1 MRVVMKCGARGCLVG
16 LLVGPG
22 GCLEGG
28 LAADLEGP
36 RVFASSLPGPRN
48 VEVSTWPAI
57 TVDFSEAID
66 AASVRVA
73 LVAWEEVGRCEFTP
87 RCAVE
92 GASCERGRCMRDP
105 LGAAAVKK
113 LMTEGIAGVGVAV
126 EVSQDGLGPGARVT
140 VRPLRALQA
149 RARHSFLLFARD
161 ASGAPLVDES
171 GAAAV
176 WRRDLVTADE
186 GSGGPEARLVV
197 PPPEAGEVPPNLARV
212 STRFAAPVVGDA
224 AATLEL
230 EAEDGTRVRLVA
242 PEPCPGWV
250 PGLCL
255 RWRPGSPVLSDMAYR
270 PGGGSLRD
278 AAGRAA
284 VAPAQA
290 EWFVT
295 AAAEDRSAP
304 DLDLATVM
312 QRGPCVYAR
321 IEATEP
327 LQLRMTIGARVDEAV
342 AGPGPVVLGLRVTER
357 GAATVVLRAEDLAG
371 NTAERGLPVE
381 VIGWE
386 APPLGLAEIL
396 ANPRGPEPGQ
406 EFVELVDLRSEGA
419 AQAWSGLFLADR
431 GAAAITGEEG
441 DALPVFS
448 TRPGERVIVVAAG
461 YDPHEGSD
469 PGPAP
474 GTTLVRVDGSL
485 AAGGLKNA
493 GEAVSLYF
501 RPGEAAPVIVASY
514 EDHVATGDAAHAGR
528 SVVADPRS
536 CDLARAWRSEPSG
549 SASPGAP

>member
-1 MRVVMKCGARGCLVG
+1 M
-16 LLVGPG
+16 
-22 GCLEGG
+22 
-28 LAADLEGP
+28 ADLEGP

-48 VEVSTWPAI
+48 VEVSTWPEI

-66 AASVRVA
+66 PASLRVA

-105 LGAAAVKK
+105 LTAAAVKK
-113 LMTEGIAGVGVAV
+113 VMTEGIEGAVAV
-126 EVSQDGLGPGARVT
+126 DVEVVQDGPVGPGARVT
-140 VRPLRALQA
+140 VRPRRALLA
-149 RARHSFLLFARD
+149 RARHSFLLFVRD
-161 ASGAPLVDES
+161 RSGAPLVDEF
-171 GAAAV
+171 GATAV
-176 WRRDLVTADE
+176 WRRDLVTAE
-186 GSGGPEARLVV
+186 VGSGGPEARLVV
-197 PPPEAGEVPPNLARV
+197 PPPEASEVPPNLARV
-212 STRFAAPVVGDA
+212 STSFAAPVVAEA
-224 AATLEL
+224 AAVLLL
-230 EAEDGTRVRLVA
+230 EAEDGSRVRLVA

-255 RWRPGSPVLSDMAYR
+255 RWRPDSPVLSDMAYR

-278 AAGRAA
+278 AVGRSVVPAA
-284 VAPAQA
+284 AAD
-290 EWFVT
+290 WFVT
-295 AAAEDRSAP
+295 AAEEDVIAP
-304 DLDLATVM
+304 ELDEVAAL

-321 IEATEP
+321 VEAREA
-327 LQLRMTIGARVDEAV
+327 LQLRMAIGERVDEVV
-342 AGPGPVVLGLRVTER
+342 AGPGTVVLGLRVTGSGEAR
-357 GAATVVLRAEDLAG
+357 VSLRAEDLAG
-371 NTAERGLPVE
+371 NVAERTLMVALTP
-381 VIGWE
+381 WE
-386 APPLGLAEIL
+386 GPQLGLAEIL

-406 EFVELVDLRSEGA
+406 EFVELVDLRGEGA
-419 AQAWSGLFLADR
+419 PQAWTGLFLADR
-431 GAAAITGEEG
+431 RAEDVTGEEG
-441 DALPVFS
+441 DLPPMFV

-493 GEAVSLYF
+493 GEPVSLYF
-501 RPGEAAPVIVASY
+501 RTGEEDAVIVASY
-514 EDHVATGDAAHAGR
+514 DDHVATGATAHAGR